1 MAHNRVWAALGVV
14 GLTVLFL
21 GGLSIPLSGW
31 ARSADVS
38 TAATWSTVFSD
49 TFATLAPVW
58 TITDNTAGQ
67 YQWGITP
74 YTIEVGTMILEES
87 GLWAAGGGAVG
98 QTQTWP
104 TGTYT
109 NSMTTW
115 AIAGPFTLTH
125 KVWDM
130 QLQMSVYNDAQPGDE
145 LFIGLSAD
153 GVNFTGITSTVSGL
167 ARQTLHWS
175 TRAYTTSEAV
185 WIGLLFTS
193 DAEGLAAGPLVDN
206 LTLAFNYG
214 ASVYLPMVRR
224 DPAPTPAPPTV
235 TPPLYYLDSFDNPAS
250 GWYVGDAL
258 RHNSRCYF
266 DGTCFSGWEVV
277 ATMNYVNSNYQ
288 IHIPTSFHGGA
299 GTVDTWFVHP
309 AFAAPMPD
317 SLYPLPQRYC
327 IEARGQF
334 ASSKGEYDPWWTYWG
349 IVFAADATMKNF
361 YSFMIN
367 ANHDYAITEHLNYVY
382 PGNRRPDGDSNINV
396 QNYPVAWINR
406 DLYQL
411 IPTTMYNTLKVVV
424 DGQLV
429 SIYANGVLLESVWL
443 SALPRKRVGIIG
455 GVWEITPVDLHF
467 DYFRY
472 TPNCP

>member
-1 MAHNRVWAALGVV
+1 V

-21 GGLSIPLSGW
+21 GVLSVPLSGW
-31 ARSADVS
+31 ARPADIS
-38 TAATWSTVFSD
+38 TAATWSTVYSD
-49 TFATLAPVW
+49 SFTTLSPVW
-58 TITDNTAGQ
+58 TITDDTEGQ
-67 YQWGITP
+67 YQWGVTP
-74 YTIEVGTMILEES
+74 YTVEVGTMILEGS

-115 AIAGPFTLTH
+115 AIAGPFTLTQ

-130 QLQMSVYNDAQPGDE
+130 HLQVMGYNDMQPGDE

-153 GVNFTGITSTVSGL
+153 GVNFTGITSTVSTL
-167 ARQTLHWS
+167 ALQTLDWS
-175 TRAYTTSEAV
+175 TRAYSTSEAV
-185 WIGLLFTS
+185 WIGLRFTS
-193 DAEGLAAGPLVDN
+193 GAEGLAAGPLVDN

-214 ASVYLPMVRR
+214 ASVYLPLVRR
-224 DPAPTPAPPTV
+224 DPTPTPTLAPTLPP
-235 TPPLYYLDSFDNPAS
+235 YYFDRFNDPAS

-258 RHNSRCYF
+258 RYNTRCYF

-277 ATMNYVNSNYQ
+277 ANMSYVEDNYQ

-309 AFAAPMPD
+309 AFAAPMPS

-327 IEARGQF
+327 IEARGKF

-349 IVFAADATMKNF
+349 IVFAADASMTNF

-367 ANHDYAITEHLNYVY
+367 ANHDYAITEHINYVF
-382 PGNRRPDGDSNINV
+382 PGNRRPDGGEYINV
-396 QNYPVAWINR
+396 QNYPVAWTNR
-406 DLYQL
+406 DLDEL
-411 IPTTMYNTLKVVV
+411 IPTMVYNTLKVVV
-424 DGQLV
+424 DGPLV
-429 SIYANGVLLESVWL
+429 SIYANGVHLETVSL
-443 SALPRKRVGIIG
+443 GTLQRQRVGIIG
-455 GVWEITPVDLHF
+455 GVWEITPVDLWF

-472 TPNCP
+472 VPNCP